1 MKRIILTII
10 TCICCMVTN
19 AQNTR
24 VELNLDGVRDSTK
37 ILIRVGAMHK
47 VQNPLAEAFVKN
59 GKALLKFNSDGP
71 RLYYINADNAYGL
84 IAFVCDK
91 GNDVKI
97 SANVSVDDSRDKPLY
112 RFSDVNIL
120 GTSLNKEYITR
131 NVDKEAIDAIYKD
144 SRRQFGTFLR
154 KLHMTKR
161 GSLEQDSLMKTPEG
175 RAFAKAEH
183 NFISFLDSTITEK
196 VLKEKD
202 SWWGPLLLLDNMP
215 YIGSEQAPIFNQFS
229 KEAQESFYGKV
240 AHDLIFPKTI
250 IGETVPDFVFTDYTT
265 KKKTSLKEQLASNKY
280 VILDFWASWC
290 GPCMKEIPNFKR
302 IHDLYSGKG
311 LQIISISAD
320 ANEND
325 WLKALTGNNKR
336 WLNDLD
342 RDGSI
347 CKLYKVEY
355 YPTIYLIDSEGKI
368 VAKDLRGNPLA
379 DLLARLFK

>member
-1 MKRIILTII
+1 MKKIILTIVV
-10 TCICCMVTN
+10 CICCMVAS
-19 AQNTR
+19 AQNTS
-24 VELNLDGVRDSTK
+24 VELNIDGVRDSTK
-37 ILIRVGAMHK
+37 LMIRVGAMHS
-47 VQNPLAEAFVKN
+47 VQKPIAEAVIRD
-59 GKALLKFNSDGP
+59 GKALFKFNADGP
-71 RLYYINADNAYGL
+71 RLYYINAQNAYGL
-84 IAFVCDK
+84 LTFICDK
-91 GNDVKI
+91 GNSVKI
-97 SANVSVDDSRDKPLY
+97 TAKAILDVTRDRPFY
-112 RFSDVNIL
+112 RFDNVIVTGAPLNEEYVSRNIDKK
-120 GTSLNKEYITR
+120 SFDEKFR
-131 NVDKEAIDAIYKD
+131 NYHREFH
-144 SRRQFGTFLR
+144 SFLD
-154 KLHMTKR
+154 KLHRTQR

-175 RAFAKAEH
+175 KAFRQCERDFLESLNKS
-183 NFISFLDSTITEK
+183 ISEC
-196 VLKEKD
+196 VMKEKD

-215 YIGSEQAPIFNQFS
+215 YVGSEHAPLYNQLS

-290 GPCMKEIPNFKR
+290 GPCIKEIPNFKR

-342 RDGSI
+342 RNGSI
-347 CKLYKVEY
+347 GKLYKVEY